1 MRESHERNY
10 RISGWYSFYRI
21 PVIYIYKP
29 FLVKLVELPLQT
41 YQPKRTVAHAMT
53 FIKIIPTLSKL
64 WWWFLKELLTLL
76 TKRPLI

>member
-1 MRESHERNY
+1 MSEITGSQDGTLS
-10 RISGWYSFYRI
+10 IAFLL
-21 PVIYIYKP
+21 YIQ

-53 FIKIIPTLSKL
+53 FSKIIPTLSKL
-64 WWWFLKELLTLL
+64 WWWFLKELLALL